1 MKIKSNQEL
10 KALVEMLDDGDT
22 IITTNSDWDH
32 RVEKVYDTVVSLKNY
47 PFIAKKTGSTIN
59 IGGKSIHIQTQ
70 ES

>member
-10 KALVEMLDDGDT
+10 KALIEMLDDGDT
-22 IITTNSDWDH
+22 IITNSDWDQ
-32 RVEKVYDTVVSLKNY
+32 RVDKIYDTVVSLKNY